1 MQGRGTVGIREGSFS
16 ETGLPIK
23 RVLGNP
29 YSYARIPMH
38 GGGEKVRQRTIP
50 SAGIAYRVFSFLLY
64 YSEAVTTDER
74 ASPMGRWADQETTM

>member
-1 MQGRGTVGIREGSFS
+1 
-16 ETGLPIK
+16 
-23 RVLGNP
+23 
-29 YSYARIPMH
+29 MH